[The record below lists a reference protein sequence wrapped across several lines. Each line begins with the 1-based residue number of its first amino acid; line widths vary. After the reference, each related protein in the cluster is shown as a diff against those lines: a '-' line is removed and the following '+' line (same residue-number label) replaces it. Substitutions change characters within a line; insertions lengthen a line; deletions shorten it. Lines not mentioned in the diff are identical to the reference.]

1 MYPENFF
8 CTADP
13 HFDHKAMV
21 ERFRTHMGWTSKEEM
36 TDYLIEVWNSVIPA
50 RGATVVVLGDV
61 FFCGYER
68 ALSIMKR
75 LHGSQIFVIR
85 GNHDRIID
93 KPGLVDFQDK
103 SAPKCSKCGQ
113 LQQRTLRGR
122 FVWVKDYAKIRIQ
135 DPAAEYINRQ
145 GGTVTRPGYQPIV
158 MSHYPMLTWDGS
170 GRGSWMLH
178 GHCHGKLK
186 EEFVGSDGVQYR
198 LPPAKRL
205 DVGMDCHNFKP
216 LTYWEIKGLMAAKG
230 FQPVD
235 QHGTP
240 EDTEA

>member
-1 MYPENFF
+1 MRPENVFW
-8 CTADP
+8 TSDP

-21 ERFRTHMGWTSKEEM
+21 ERFRTQMGWTRKEEM
-36 TDYLIEVWNSVIPA
+36 TDYLIERWNSVVPA
-50 RGATVVVLGDV
+50 RGATVYVLGDV

-68 ALSIMKR
+68 ALEIMR
-75 LHGSQIFVIR
+75 QLHGSQIFIIR
-85 GNHDRIID
+85 GNHDKVID
-93 KPGLVDFQDK
+93 KPDIRK
-103 SAPKCSKCGQ
+103 
-113 LQQRTLRGR
+113 R
-122 FVWVKDYAKIRIQ
+122 FIWIKDYAKIRIH
-135 DPAAEYINRQ
+135 DSATDYINRQ

-178 GHCHGKLK
+178 GHCHGNLR

-205 DVGMDCHNFKP
+205 DVGVDCHNFTP
-216 LTYWEIKGLMAAKG
+216 LNYWEIKGLMADRG

-235 QHGTP
+235 QHGTS
-240 EDTEA
+240 EDTEDAG